1 MNRNRY
7 LVFMAQALSPLIL
20 VLLTALTHLDF
31 VLMAIAGNTFLNAC
45 ILFVGGLG
53 STLMI
58 LRIVDLNRERRVLYR
73 FREEVT
79 AGADMKALLEAP
91 WMNQRAMHR
100 YLDNI
105 AQTGGELSSALD
117 QQAIETELHDLQGE
131 FDSKME
137 FPGFLVGFMIAMG
150 LLGTFIGLL
159 ETLTGISSMLDGMVN
174 SPANDSVEA
183 EFLKLVG
190 QLRKPLAGMGVAFS
204 ASMFGLVGS
213 LVLGLTQVVVR
224 RYTKVVMSDAR
235 DILHALTERV
245 RGQVVVGA
253 GGTVV
258 QAPAA
263 NQHAGV
269 SQEFLSEFL
278 AELIGNMN
286 QLMELFNRSQD
297 AALAQASRV
306 DNLSTRLEEVSGA
319 IENNVEAAKRTN
331 DLLGFGLRMKETNE
345 SVLAEIRAL
354 LTSGQDQQK
363 AMIRVAD
370 TLAAID
376 QKLASSND
384 GSRNHYETLGQIN
397 TQSLAKLD
405 EAVGIL
411 HDVND
416 RTSDSETKMDRKL
429 QGLSATA
436 NTIATSLQGLSQ
448 KLGEVATVGQTQL
461 TNQGSS
467 QVLFRDAS
475 AEVQTMLK
483 ELQDKMQKL
492 QEVEI
497 GATRHLYGIKE
508 SFDNLGGALESLK
521 GLSQGVAKQTSLLE
535 ATLEEMRTSQR
546 NFARELR
553 AELRE
558 LAREQRQTA

>member
-1 MNRNRY
+1 
-7 LVFMAQALSPLIL
+7 MAQALSPLIL

-331 DLLGFGLRMKETNE
+331 DLLGFGPRMKETNE

>member
-1 MNRNRY
+1 MKKNRY
-7 LVFMAQALSPLIL
+7 EVFFGQALSPVIL
-20 VLLTALTHLDF
+20 VLLTALSHLDF
-31 VLMAIAGNTFLNAC
+31 VLMAIAGNTFLNGC

-53 STLMI
+53 ATLMI
-58 LRIVDLNRERRVLYR
+58 LRIWDLNRERKVLAR
-73 FREEVT
+73 FSAEV
-79 AGADMKALLEAP
+79 AGGADMKALLEAP
-91 WMNQRAMHR
+91 WMTGRVMHR

-117 QQAIETELHDLQGE
+117 QQAIETELHDMQGE

-174 SPANDSVEA
+174 GPAGDNVEG

-190 QLRKPLAGMGVAFS
+190 QLRKPLAGMGIAFS

-213 LVLGLTQVVVR
+213 LVLGLIQVTVR

-235 DILHALTERV
+235 DLLHNLTERV
-245 RGQVVVGA
+245 RGAVLAA

-258 QAPAA
+258 QQAQGG
-263 NQHAGV
+263 QHAGV
-269 SQEFLSEFL
+269 SQEFLSDFL

-286 QLMELFNRSQD
+286 SLMELFNRSQD
-297 AALAQASRV
+297 AALAQTSRI
-306 DNLSTRLEEVSGA
+306 DTLSTRMEEVAAA
-319 IENNVEAAKRTN
+319 IDNNVEAAKRTN
-331 DLLGFGLRMKETNE
+331 DLLGFGPRMKETNE
-345 SVLAEIRAL
+345 AVLTEIRSL
-354 LTSGQDQQK
+354 LGSGQEQQK
-363 AMIRVAD
+363 AMVRVAD
-370 TLAAID
+370 TLLAID
-376 QKLASSND
+376 QKMANSND
-384 GSRNHYETLGQIN
+384 GTRNHYETVGQIN

-416 RTSDSETKMDRKL
+416 RTSDSETKLDRKL
-429 QGLSATA
+429 QGLSTTAT
-436 NTIATSLQGLSQ
+436 TIATALQGLSQ
-448 KLGEVATVGQTQL
+448 KMSEVATVGQSQL
-461 TNQGSS
+461 TSQGSS

-475 AEVQTMLK
+475 AEVQGMLK
-483 ELQDKMQKL
+483 ELQEKMQKL

>member
-1 MNRNRY
+1 MKKNRY
-7 LVFMAQALSPLIL
+7 EVFFGQALSPVIL

-31 VLMAIAGNTFLNAC
+31 VLMAIAGNTFLNGC

-53 STLMI
+53 ATLMI
-58 LRIVDLNRERRVLYR
+58 LRIWDLNRERKVLAR
-73 FREEVT
+73 FSAEV
-79 AGADMKALLEAP
+79 AGGADMKALLEAP
-91 WMNQRAMHR
+91 WMTGRVMHR

-117 QQAIETELHDLQGE
+117 QQAIETELHDMQGE

-174 SPANDSVEA
+174 GPAGDNVEG

-190 QLRKPLAGMGVAFS
+190 QLRKPLAGMGIAFS

-213 LVLGLTQVVVR
+213 LVLGLIQVTVR

-235 DILHALTERV
+235 DLLHNLTERV
-245 RGQVVVGA
+245 RGAVLAA

-258 QAPAA
+258 QQAQGG
-263 NQHAGV
+263 QHAGV
-269 SQEFLSEFL
+269 SQEFLSDFL

-286 QLMELFNRSQD
+286 SLMELFNRSQD
-297 AALAQASRV
+297 AALAQTSRI
-306 DNLSTRLEEVSGA
+306 DTLSTRMEEVAAA
-319 IENNVEAAKRTN
+319 IDNNVEAAKRTN
-331 DLLGFGLRMKETNE
+331 DLLGFGPRMKETNE
-345 SVLAEIRAL
+345 AVLTEIRSL
-354 LTSGQDQQK
+354 LGSGQEQQK
-363 AMIRVAD
+363 AMVRVAD
-370 TLAAID
+370 TLLAID
-376 QKLASSND
+376 QKMANSND
-384 GSRNHYETLGQIN
+384 GTRNHYETVGQIN

-416 RTSDSETKMDRKL
+416 RTSDSETKLDRKL
-429 QGLSATA
+429 QGLSTTAT
-436 NTIATSLQGLSQ
+436 TIATALQGLSQ
-448 KLGEVATVGQTQL
+448 KMSEVATVGQSQL
-461 TNQGSS
+461 TSQGSS

-475 AEVQTMLK
+475 AEVQGMLK
-483 ELQDKMQKL
+483 ELQEKMQKL

>member
-1 MNRNRY
+1 MKKNRY
-7 LVFMAQALSPLIL
+7 EVFFGQALSPVIL

-31 VLMAIAGNTFLNAC
+31 VLMAIAGNTFLNGC

-53 STLMI
+53 ATLMI
-58 LRIVDLNRERRVLYR
+58 LRIWDLNRERKVLAR
-73 FREEVT
+73 FSAEV
-79 AGADMKALLEAP
+79 AGGADMKALLEAP
-91 WMNQRAMHR
+91 WMTGRVMHR

-117 QQAIETELHDLQGE
+117 QQAIETELHDMQGE

-174 SPANDSVEA
+174 GPAGDNVEG

-190 QLRKPLAGMGVAFS
+190 QLRKPLAGMGIAFS

-213 LVLGLTQVVVR
+213 LVLGLIQVTVR

-235 DILHALTERV
+235 DLLHNLTERV
-245 RGQVVVGA
+245 RGAVLAA

-258 QAPAA
+258 QQQGG
-263 NQHAGV
+263 QHAGV
-269 SQEFLSEFL
+269 SQEFLSDFL

-286 QLMELFNRSQD
+286 SLMELFNRSQD
-297 AALAQASRV
+297 AALAQTSRI
-306 DNLSTRLEEVSGA
+306 DTLSTRMEEVAAA
-319 IENNVEAAKRTN
+319 IDNNVEAAKRTN
-331 DLLGFGLRMKETNE
+331 DLLGFGPRMKETNE
-345 SVLAEIRAL
+345 AVLTEIRSL
-354 LTSGQDQQK
+354 LGSGQEQQK
-363 AMIRVAD
+363 AMVRVAD
-370 TLAAID
+370 TLLAID
-376 QKLASSND
+376 QKMANSND
-384 GSRNHYETLGQIN
+384 GTRNHYETVGQIN

-416 RTSDSETKMDRKL
+416 RTSDSETKLDRKL
-429 QGLSATA
+429 QGLSTTAT
-436 NTIATSLQGLSQ
+436 TIATALQGLSQ
-448 KLGEVATVGQTQL
+448 KMSEVATVGQSQL
-461 TNQGSS
+461 TSQGSS

-475 AEVQTMLK
+475 AEVQGMLK
-483 ELQDKMQKL
+483 ELQEKMQKL

>member
-1 MNRNRY
+1 MKKNRY
-7 LVFMAQALSPLIL
+7 EVFFGQALSPVIL
-20 VLLTALTHLDF
+20 VLLTALSHLDF
-31 VLMAIAGNTFLNAC
+31 VLMAIAGNTFLNGC

-53 STLMI
+53 ATLMI
-58 LRIVDLNRERRVLYR
+58 LRIWDLNRERKVLAR
-73 FREEVT
+73 FAAEVT

-91 WMNQRAMHR
+91 WMTGRVMHR

-117 QQAIETELHDLQGE
+117 QQAIETELHDMQGE

-174 SPANDSVEA
+174 GPAGDNVEG

-190 QLRKPLAGMGVAFS
+190 QLRKPLAGMGIAFS

-213 LVLGLTQVVVR
+213 LVLGLIQVTVR

-235 DILHALTERV
+235 DLLHNLTERV
-245 RGQVVVGA
+245 RGAVLAA

-258 QAPAA
+258 QQAQGG
-263 NQHAGV
+263 QHAGV
-269 SQEFLSEFL
+269 SQEFLSDFL

-286 QLMELFNRSQD
+286 SLMELFNRSQD
-297 AALAQASRV
+297 AALAQTSRI
-306 DNLSTRLEEVSGA
+306 DTLSTRMEEVAAA
-319 IENNVEAAKRTN
+319 IDNNVEAAKRTN
-331 DLLGFGLRMKETNE
+331 DLLGFGPRMKETNE
-345 SVLAEIRAL
+345 AVLTEIRSL
-354 LTSGQDQQK
+354 LGSGQEQQK
-363 AMIRVAD
+363 AMVRVAD
-370 TLAAID
+370 TLLAID
-376 QKLASSND
+376 QKMANSND
-384 GSRNHYETLGQIN
+384 GTRNHYETVGQIN

-416 RTSDSETKMDRKL
+416 RTSDSETKLDRKL
-429 QGLSATA
+429 QGLSTTAT
-436 NTIATSLQGLSQ
+436 TIATALQGLSQ
-448 KLGEVATVGQTQL
+448 KMSEVATVGQSQL
-461 TNQGSS
+461 TSQGSS

-475 AEVQTMLK
+475 AEVQGMLK
-483 ELQDKMQKL
+483 ELQEKMQKL

>member
-1 MNRNRY
+1 MKKNRY
-7 LVFMAQALSPLIL
+7 EVFLAQALSPLIL
-20 VLLTALTHLDF
+20 VLLTALSHLDF
-31 VLMAIAGNTFLNAC
+31 VLMAIAGNTFLNGC
-45 ILFVGGLG
+45 IIVVGGIG
-53 STLMI
+53 STLMVI
-58 LRIVDLNRERRVLYR
+58 RIWDMHRERKVLFR
-73 FREEVT
+73 FGEEAA
-79 AGADMKALLEAP
+79 AGADMKSLLEAP
-91 WMNQRAMHR
+91 WMAGRIMHR

-131 FDSKME
+131 FESKME

-190 QLRKPLAGMGVAFS
+190 QLRKPLAGMGIAFS

-213 LVLGLTQVVVR
+213 LVLGLIQVTVR
-224 RYTKVVMSDAR
+224 RYTKVVMGDAR
-235 DILHALTERV
+235 DLLHNVTERV
-245 RGQVVVGA
+245 RVAAVAA
-253 GGTVV
+253 GGPVAA
-258 QAPAA
+258 QAGS
-263 NQHAGV
+263 QHGGV
-269 SQEFLSEFL
+269 SQEFLSDFL

-286 QLMELFNRSQD
+286 SLMELFNRSQD
-297 AALAQASRV
+297 AALAQTGRI
-306 DNLSTRLEEVSGA
+306 DGLSTRMEEVASA
-319 IENNVEAAKRTN
+319 IDNNVEAAKRTN
-331 DLLGFGLRMKETNE
+331 DLLGFGPRMKETNE
-345 SVLAEIRAL
+345 AVLTEMRSL
-354 LTSGQDQQK
+354 LSSGQEQQK
-363 AMIRVAD
+363 ALVRAVD
-370 TLAAID
+370 TLASID
-376 QKLASSND
+376 QKLANSND
-384 GSRNHYETLGQIN
+384 GSRNHYETVGQLN

-416 RTSDSETKMDRKL
+416 RTSDSETKLDRKL
-429 QGLSATA
+429 QGLNATA
-436 NTIATSLQGLSQ
+436 NNIAIALQGLSQ
-448 KLGEVATVGQTQL
+448 KFSEVATVGQSQL
-461 TNQGSS
+461 ANQGST

-475 AEVQTMLK
+475 AEVQGMLK

>member
-1 MNRNRY
+1 MKKNRY
-7 LVFMAQALSPLIL
+7 EVFLAQALAPFIL

-31 VLMAIAGNTFLNAC
+31 VLMAIAGNTFLNAS
-45 ILFVGGLG
+45 IIVVGALG

-58 LRIVDLNRERRVLYR
+58 LRIWDMHRERKVLFR
-73 FREEVT
+73 FQTETRG
-79 AGADMKALLEAP
+79 GADMKGLLEAP
-91 WMNQRAMHR
+91 WLSGRVMHR

-131 FDSKME
+131 FDSRME

-213 LVLGLTQVVVR
+213 LVLGLIQVTVR

-235 DILHALTERV
+235 DLLHELTERV
-245 RGQVVVGA
+245 RGVAVATQGA
-253 GGTVV
+253 
-258 QAPAA
+258 AA
-263 NQHAGV
+263 GQPTSTHGGV
-269 SQEFLSEFL
+269 SQEFLSDFL

-286 QLMELFNRSQD
+286 SLMELFNRSQD
-297 AALAQASRV
+297 AALAQTGRIDS
-306 DNLSTRLEEVSGA
+306 LSTRMEEVAGA
-319 IENNVEAAKRTN
+319 IDNNVEAAKRTN
-331 DLLGFGLRMKETNE
+331 DLLGFGPRMKETNE
-345 SVLAEIRAL
+345 AVLTEIRSL
-354 LTSGQDQQK
+354 LTSGQEQQK
-363 AMIRVAD
+363 ALVRAVD
-370 TLAAID
+370 TLSSID
-376 QKLASSND
+376 QKLANSND
-384 GSRNHYETLGQIN
+384 GSRNHYETIGQLN

-429 QGLSATA
+429 QGLNATA
-436 NTIATSLQGLSQ
+436 NSIAVALQGLSQ
-448 KLGEVATVGQTQL
+448 KLSEVATVSQSQL
-461 TNQGSS
+461 TNQGST

-475 AEVQTMLK
+475 SEVQGMLK
-483 ELQDKMQKL
+483 ELQDKIQKL

>member
-1 MNRNRY
+1 MKKNRY
-7 LVFMAQALSPLIL
+7 EVFFAQALSPVIL

-31 VLMAIAGNTFLNAC
+31 VLMAIAGNTFLNGC

-53 STLMI
+53 ATLMI
-58 LRIVDLNRERRVLYR
+58 LRIWDLNRERKVLAR
-73 FREEVT
+73 FGTEVA

-91 WMNQRAMHR
+91 WMTGRVMHR

-117 QQAIETELHDLQGE
+117 QQAIETELHDMQGE

-190 QLRKPLAGMGVAFS
+190 QLRKPLAGMGIAFS

-213 LVLGLTQVVVR
+213 LVLGLIQVTVR

-235 DILHALTERV
+235 DLLHNVTERV
-245 RGQVVVGA
+245 RGAVLAA

-258 QAPAA
+258 QQQAG
-263 NQHAGV
+263 QHAGV
-269 SQEFLSEFL
+269 SQEFLSDFL

-286 QLMELFNRSQD
+286 SLMELFNRSQD
-297 AALAQASRV
+297 AALAQTSRIEG
-306 DNLSTRLEEVSGA
+306 LSTRLEEVSGA

-331 DLLGFGLRMKETNE
+331 DLLGFGPRMKETNE
-345 SVLAEIRAL
+345 AVLTEIRSL
-354 LTSGQDQQK
+354 LGSGQEQQK
-363 AMIRVAD
+363 ALVRVAD
-370 TLAAID
+370 TLSAID
-376 QKLASSND
+376 QKMANSND
-384 GSRNHYETLGQIN
+384 GSRNHYEAVGQIN

-416 RTSDSETKMDRKL
+416 RTSDSETKLDRKL
-429 QGLSATA
+429 QGLSTTAT
-436 NTIATSLQGLSQ
+436 TIATALQGLSQ
-448 KLGEVATVGQTQL
+448 KMSEVATVGQSQL

-475 AEVQTMLK
+475 AEVQGMLK
-483 ELQDKMQKL
+483 ELQEKMQKL

>member
-1 MNRNRY
+1 
-7 LVFMAQALSPLIL
+7 
-20 VLLTALTHLDF
+20 
-31 VLMAIAGNTFLNAC
+31 
-45 ILFVGGLG
+45 
-53 STLMI
+53 
-58 LRIVDLNRERRVLYR
+58 LNRERKVLAR
-73 FREEVT
+73 FGTEVA
-79 AGADMKALLEAP
+79 AGAEMKTLLEAP
-91 WMNQRAMHR
+91 WMTGRVMHR

-117 QQAIETELHDLQGE
+117 QQAIETELHDMQGE

-190 QLRKPLAGMGVAFS
+190 QLRKPLAGMGIAFS

-213 LVLGLTQVVVR
+213 LVLGLIQVTVR

-235 DILHALTERV
+235 DLLHNVTERV
-245 RGQVVVGA
+245 RGAVLAA

-258 QAPAA
+258 QQQTG
-263 NQHAGV
+263 QHAGV
-269 SQEFLSEFL
+269 SQEFLSDFL

-297 AALAQASRV
+297 AALAQTSRI
-306 DNLSTRLEEVSGA
+306 DTLSTRMEEVAGA
-319 IENNVEAAKRTN
+319 IDNNVEAAKRTN
-331 DLLGFGLRMKETNE
+331 DLLGFGPRMKETNE
-345 SVLAEIRAL
+345 AVLTEIRSL
-354 LTSGQDQQK
+354 LGSGQEQQK

-376 QKLASSND
+376 QKMANSND
-384 GSRNHYETLGQIN
+384 GSRNHYEAVGQIN

-416 RTSDSETKMDRKL
+416 RTSDSETKLDRKL
-429 QGLSATA
+429 QGLTTTAT
-436 NTIATSLQGLSQ
+436 TIATALQGLSQ
-448 KLGEVATVGQTQL
+448 KMSEVATVGQSQL

-475 AEVQTMLK
+475 AEVQGMLK
-483 ELQDKMQKL
+483 ELQEKMQKL

>member
-45 ILFVGGLG
+45 ILVVGGLG

-91 WMNQRAMHR
+91 WMTERAMHR

-213 LVLGLTQVVVR
+213 LVLGLIQVVVR

-258 QAPAA
+258 QAPQA

-331 DLLGFGLRMKETNE
+331 DLLGFGPRMKETNE
-345 SVLAEIRAL
+345 AVLAEIRAL

-436 NTIATSLQGLSQ
+436 NTIATALQGLSQ

>member
-1 MNRNRY
+1 
-7 LVFMAQALSPLIL
+7 VIL

-31 VLMAIAGNTFLNAC
+31 VLMAIAGNTFLNGC

-53 STLMI
+53 ATLMI
-58 LRIVDLNRERRVLYR
+58 LRIWDLNRERKVLAR
-73 FREEVT
+73 FSAEV
-79 AGADMKALLEAP
+79 AGGADMKALLEAP
-91 WMNQRAMHR
+91 WMTGRVMHR

-117 QQAIETELHDLQGE
+117 QQAIETELHDMQGE

-174 SPANDSVEA
+174 GPAGDNVEG

-190 QLRKPLAGMGVAFS
+190 QLRKPLAGMGIAFS

-213 LVLGLTQVVVR
+213 LVLGLIQVTVR

-235 DILHALTERV
+235 DLLHNLTERV
-245 RGQVVVGA
+245 RGAVLAA

-258 QAPAA
+258 QQAQGG
-263 NQHAGV
+263 QHAGV
-269 SQEFLSEFL
+269 SQEFLSDFL

-286 QLMELFNRSQD
+286 SLMELFNRSQD
-297 AALAQASRV
+297 AALAQTSRI
-306 DNLSTRLEEVSGA
+306 DTLSTRMEEVAAA
-319 IENNVEAAKRTN
+319 IDNNVEAAKRTN
-331 DLLGFGLRMKETNE
+331 DLLGFGPRMKETNE
-345 SVLAEIRAL
+345 AVLTEIRSL
-354 LTSGQDQQK
+354 LGSGQEQQK
-363 AMIRVAD
+363 AMVRVAD
-370 TLAAID
+370 TLLAID
-376 QKLASSND
+376 QKMANSND
-384 GSRNHYETLGQIN
+384 GTRNHYETVGQIN

-416 RTSDSETKMDRKL
+416 RTSDSETKLDRKL
-429 QGLSATA
+429 QGLSTTAT
-436 NTIATSLQGLSQ
+436 TIATALQGLSQ
-448 KLGEVATVGQTQL
+448 KMSEVATVGQSQL
-461 TNQGSS
+461 TSQGSS

-475 AEVQTMLK
+475 AEVQGMLK
-483 ELQDKMQKL
+483 ELQEKMQKL